1 MPTELPYAADAEM
14 SLDYDEL
21 EVSLHLSATVSTT
34 NFNCLSGATASVPEG
49 ASARPCHHADKIQ
62 LRMGPHQEP
71 KARASSRGRQDT
83 AGCVYI
89 SD

>member
-21 EVSLHLSATVSTT
+21 EVRTHFPSAIPTT
-34 NFNCLSGATASVPEG
+34 SSIFFPGSTASIPEG
-49 ASARPCHHADKIQ
+49 TGARACHYADKIQ

-71 KARASSRGRQDT
+71 KARTPSRGRQ
-83 AGCVYI
+83 APARYALLPA
-89 SD
+89 